1 MQLWPES
8 FRHWI
13 YFSPSAP
20 TNQCCNKWTIGASI
34 TNGVGH
40 FWPRQSRY
48 TRVLRSTGKLNFP
61 RQGTITFFLLDPTQM
76 ALFPKQS
83 GGAIPPRSANSFFG
97 YFTSKGSVQIPGCI
111 TATCTQQGN
120 ALSAM
125 PNMHPT
131 GHCPTGLFVSCV
143 LVVTASGHSPTSNL
157 VH

>member
-1 MQLWPES
+1 MALV
-8 FRHWI
+8 
-13 YFSPSAP
+13 
-20 TNQCCNKWTIGASI
+20 TIDPDRAD
-34 TNGVGH
+34 
-40 FWPRQSRY
+40 

-61 RQGTITFFLLDPTQM
+61 RQGTITFFLLNPTQM